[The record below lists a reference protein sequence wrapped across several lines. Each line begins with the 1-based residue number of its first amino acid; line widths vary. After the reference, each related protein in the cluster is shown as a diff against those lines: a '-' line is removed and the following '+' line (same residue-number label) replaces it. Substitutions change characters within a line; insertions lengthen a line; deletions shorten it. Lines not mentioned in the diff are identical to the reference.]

1 MREIFD
7 LNGKLVKD
15 REGILNAQKE
25 FYQKLYRKEETI
37 NLENSSLHWV
47 TQYIK
52 RIPGGIKEELEK
64 EVELEEIKITVFA
77 TKNNKSTGLD
87 GFSNE
92 FLKLFWVDLK
102 YVMLSTFKEYL
113 KNNRLTKTTTNWYY
127 NMSP

>member
-25 FYQKLYRKEETI
+25 FYQKVYRKEETI

-87 GFSNE
+87 GFSNK
-92 FLKLFWVDLK
+92 FFILGRLKICDALYFQRVP
-102 YVMLSTFKEYL
+102 
-113 KNNRLTKTTTNWYY
+113 KNNRLTKPQQIGIITCL
-127 NMSP
+127 PK